1 MNDLRVLKNVVPLF
15 LSPYV
20 MRPLDWLG
28 GDEQDVAKTTLMKV
42 LLGTWIDQ
50 RGSLYELTQQN
61 STRITVV
68 TLRRNGKVISTRGLI
83 RIEVHASSAGA
94 IWSSKFQLI
103 RHHCGI
109 EWRGAKGSFFW
120 TKLQ

>member
-1 MNDLRVLKNVVPLF
+1 MNDSRVLKSVIPLF

-28 GDEQDVAKTTLMKV
+28 GDEQDVAKTALMKV

-61 STRITVV
+61 STRISCAAVGVV
-68 TLRRNGKVISTRGLI
+68 RSDPYLGRIRRRAPPALP
-83 RIEVHASSAGA
+83 
-94 IWSSKFQLI
+94 
-103 RHHCGI
+103 
-109 EWRGAKGSFFW
+109 
-120 TKLQ
+120 